1 MVCPRCAKVNEDD
14 ARFCAK
20 CGRNLED
27 ALREAK
33 TSAAEEEEVRYC
45 YRHPKEATNLSCGR
59 CNKPICTKCAIIGP
73 AGPRCPDCSKTEV
86 AFRPGAIGLGVKR
99 TFRSVGSRGPW
110 AWYYIVILGMLLLGG
125 LRTCGGML
133 FDQGQE
139 PDYREEQYV
148 SPDEG
153 SNQHDGE

>member
-27 ALREAK
+27 AMREA
-33 TSAAEEEEVRYC
+33 TAAQSEEEEVRYC

-59 CNKPICTKCAIIGP
+59 CGKPICTRCAILGP
-73 AGPRCPDCSKTEV
+73 AGPRCPDCAKTEV

-99 TFRSVGSRGPW
+99 TFRSVGTRGPW
-110 AWYYIVILGMLLLGG
+110 AWYYIIIIGGLLFGG
-125 LRTCGGML
+125 LRACTGFL
-133 FDQGQE
+133 FDRGQ
-139 PDYREEQYV
+139 PDYSEEQYTPAQED
-148 SPDEG
+148 SKPQEG
-153 SNQHDGE
+153 E